1 MFTLRRKNVAAR
13 KYNTWLVFLTLFSTG
28 YIISSP
34 EVALEP
40 LPAARRARAGRNAR
54 PARGRRQPP
63 AAQLGNVSKPSK
75 VKILQKIANFWRARS
90 RLYQN
95 EILRENMRLTA
106 FSSSI
111 RCAHFCTAAIFT
123 F

>member
-90 RLYQN
+90 RQYQN
-95 EILRENMRLTA
+95 E
-106 FSSSI
+106 FYK
-111 RCAHFCTAAIFT
+111 
-123 F
+123 